1 VKARIF
7 NTYCIFFLVCFLSF
21 FYSCSTLPKNYP
33 ANSYPSIDSF
43 TPKWQ
48 YLEKGVDLL
57 AGQISSPRLQFWAVR
72 VDMAEPSLKI
82 VVSGKA
88 AIDGVFAE
96 NHIPST
102 TVSSFV
108 RDNGCIVGINAAP
121 FDRVSAREGEDRA
134 IIGVTVSDGIVVASP
149 APRYDAIVFYADGK
163 AAIVNQAELVRQ
175 MQSGCPA
182 VWNAVGG
189 FYAVLKDGEITERA
203 VSEAG
208 QKRHPRSA
216 AGLGDSYLYLLAVDG
231 RRLSSI
237 GATEE
242 EVAFLLQRLGARD
255 GLNFD
260 GGGST
265 ALALRLPDG
274 SVTVVNTPMHSGT
287 PARERAVAS
296 CLGIGNRQ

>member
-1 VKARIF
+1 
-7 NTYCIFFLVCFLSF
+7 
-21 FYSCSTLPKNYP
+21 
-33 ANSYPSIDSF
+33 
-43 TPKWQ
+43 
-48 YLEKGVDLL
+48 
-57 AGQISSPRLQFWAVR
+57 
-72 VDMAEPSLKI
+72 MAEPSLKI
-82 VVSGKA
+82 VVSGKTA
-88 AIDGVFAE
+88 VDGVFAE

-108 RDNGCIVGINAAP
+108 RDTGCIAGINAAP
-121 FDRVSAREGEDRA
+121 FDPVSGREGEDRA
-134 IIGVTVSDGIVVASP
+134 IIGVTVSEGVVVASP
-149 APRYDAIVFYADGK
+149 APRYDAIVFYADGS
-163 AAIVNQAELVRQ
+163 AAIVSQAELVRPV
-175 MQSGCPA
+175 SGAPA

-189 FYAVLKDGEITERA
+189 FYAVLKDGRITERA

-216 AGLGDSYLYLLAVDG
+216 AGLGDSCLYLLAVDG

-242 EVAFLLQRLGARD
+242 EVAFLLQRLGAQD

-274 SVTVVNTPMHSGT
+274 SVTVANTPSGIF
-287 PARERAVAS
+287 ARERAVAS
-296 CLGIGNRQ
+296 CLGIGNRE